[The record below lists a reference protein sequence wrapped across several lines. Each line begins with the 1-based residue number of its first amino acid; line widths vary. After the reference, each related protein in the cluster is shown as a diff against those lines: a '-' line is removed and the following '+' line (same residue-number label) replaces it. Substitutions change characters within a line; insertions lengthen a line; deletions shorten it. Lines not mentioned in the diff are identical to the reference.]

1 MLVVRQ
7 MQGGNRGNPM
17 AMPELSEQQFTRWA
31 AMLEQRLGIA
41 ITPQRKSFLASKLR
55 TRMRELSLHDFEDYY
70 SLVTSARQGSRE
82 WSRLLDLLTVH
93 ETRFNRHPAS
103 FALLE
108 QQILPQLLQ
117 RACGGVANIKAWSV
131 GCASGEEAYY
141 LAMLLDR
148 ALQRYKGKSYY
159 GVIGTDISLESLALA
174 RAGLYPPQR
183 IAGLDEDT
191 VSRYFEC
198 VDEGYRIVEKLR
210 HRVAFSQLNVQN
222 LEQAP
227 FEGMDIIFCQNLL
240 IYFSQQKRHEI
251 VTGLAR
257 FLKPGGVLLLGV
269 GEVIGWQA
277 EGIEPLKIK
286 DTLVY
291 RRVQD

>member
-1 MLVVRQ
+1 MLAA
-7 MQGGNRGNPM
+7 MQDQGENKGGLM
-17 AMPELSEQQFTRWA
+17 VMPELSEQQFARWA

-41 ITPQRKSFLASKLR
+41 VTAQRKSFLASKLR
-55 TRMRELSLHDFEDYY
+55 TRMRELSLSDFEAYY
-70 SLVTSARQGSRE
+70 ALVTSARQGSKE

-93 ETRFNRHPAS
+93 ETRFNRHPDS
-103 FALLE
+103 FALLA
-108 QQILPQLLQ
+108 QQVLPQLLQ
-117 RACGGVANIKAWSV
+117 QAANGMVNIKAWSV

-141 LAMLLDR
+141 LAMLLDK
-148 ALQRYKGKSYY
+148 ALDAYQGKSYY

-174 RAGLYPPQR
+174 RAGVYSPQR
-183 IAGLDEDT
+183 IEGLDEET
-191 VSRYFEC
+191 RNRYFQR
-198 VDEGYRIVEKLR
+198 VDEGYRVVEKLR
-210 HRVAFSQLNVQN
+210 QRVAFSQLNVQN

-251 VTGLAR
+251 VSGLAR

-286 DTLVY
+286 DTLAY
-291 RRVQD
+291 RRIKD

>member
-1 MLVVRQ
+1 MLAA
-7 MQGGNRGNPM
+7 MQDQGENKGGLM
-17 AMPELSEQQFTRWA
+17 VIPELSEQQFARWA

-41 ITPQRKSFLASKLR
+41 VTAQRKSFLASKLR
-55 TRMRELSLHDFEDYY
+55 TRMRELSLSDFEEYY
-70 SLVTSARQGSRE
+70 ALVTSARQGSKE

-93 ETRFNRHPAS
+93 ETRFNRHPDS
-103 FALLE
+103 FALLA
-108 QQILPQLLQ
+108 QQVLPQLLQ
-117 RACGGVANIKAWSV
+117 QAANGMVNIKAWSV

-141 LAMLLDR
+141 LAMLLDK
-148 ALQRYKGKSYY
+148 ALDAYQGKSYY

-174 RAGLYPPQR
+174 RAGVYLPQR
-183 IAGLDEDT
+183 IEGLDEET
-191 VSRYFEC
+191 RNRYFQR

-210 HRVAFSQLNVQN
+210 QRVAFSQLNVQN

-240 IYFSQQKRHEI
+240 IYFSQQKRHKI
-251 VTGLAR
+251 VSGLAR

-286 DTLVY
+286 DTLAY
-291 RRVQD
+291 RRIKD

>member
-1 MLVVRQ
+1 MLAA
-7 MQGGNRGNPM
+7 MQDQGENKGGLM
-17 AMPELSEQQFTRWA
+17 VMPELSEQQFARWA

-41 ITPQRKSFLASKLR
+41 VTAQRKSFLASKLR
-55 TRMRELSLHDFEDYY
+55 TRMRELSLSDFEAYY
-70 SLVTSARQGSRE
+70 ALVTSARQGSKE

-93 ETRFNRHPAS
+93 ETRFNRHPDS
-103 FALLE
+103 FALLA
-108 QQILPQLLQ
+108 QQVLPQLLQ
-117 RACGGVANIKAWSV
+117 QAANGMVNIKAWSV

-141 LAMLLDR
+141 LAMLLDK
-148 ALQRYKGKSYY
+148 ALDAYQGKSYY

-174 RAGLYPPQR
+174 RAGVYSPQR
-183 IAGLDEDT
+183 IEGLDEET
-191 VSRYFEC
+191 RNRYFQR
-198 VDEGYRIVEKLR
+198 VDAGYRVVEKLR
-210 HRVAFSQLNVQN
+210 QRVAFSQLNVQN

-251 VTGLAR
+251 VSGLAR

-286 DTLVY
+286 DTLAY
-291 RRVQD
+291 RRIKD